1 MATTNLFDPALS
13 IFQWKDIKTF
23 LIRNQ
28 YNEVLNKVTDEYFN
42 RQYTGSNLPNFLN
55 DHYCLTLRNFDE
67 KCLANTGISKL
78 ATTVSRSTLTT
89 VNGGSIQDNVVLE
102 NLKSEVKIAAM
113 QLDLEYSKFQQT
125 TWSTDEKE
133 QQEMDKLTKAIRDK
147 KNIAF
152 TFLATKDALKGNAKL
167 LKALS
172 GLDAVIAE
180 FDKQSNALADEIIK
194 QDRKQ
199 WDLSYEQNKK
209 IVEYEKFK
217 ALYEIAQRN
226 FDLSPTA
233 DNQQKQA
240 AAKASLERLATPAQ
254 TPVVNSKCIDE
265 EQVQFLLPQFQYRR
279 LQSITPPFKDRNG
292 NPLDINFTFNTN
304 SLTVGAVIWLYYYER
319 MGIFKILGVLMD
331 DYNYRG
337 KYTISGNRQDKNGN
351 VNNYSV
357 LMDMVCSLHRIGIGS
372 NIRDRIC
379 TYQRVLGVTI
389 ENNLGIESEK
399 NSGFMQTF
407 NKLLDYMLE
416 YYKTKQ
422 LAVAINSAVQTRSS
436 VATQTSIRDTMNVLK
451 QQFEPFQYGRNQ
463 VNTFLG
469 IATVHATLCLV
480 NNLRK
485 EIGIPDQYERP
496 EEFIPAAYDIL
507 VAKKPV
513 TLNETNR
520 FIIHDNCASYGY
532 RLLTDIETADLTQ
545 FSTVST
551 GGSLDLWLDDVEGF
565 VEGYRNAYSSLEE
578 KVAAI
583 V

>member
-1 MATTNLFDPALS
+1 MATTNLFDPAVS

-28 YNEVLNKVTDEYFN
+28 YNEILNKVADEYFN
-42 RQYTGSNLPNFLN
+42 RQYTGSIVPNFLN
-55 DHYCLTLRNFDE
+55 EHYCLTLKNFDE
-67 KCLANTGISKL
+67 KCLSVGTSGSTTSFLRSNTNAANNVL
-78 ATTVSRSTLTT
+78 M
-89 VNGGSIQDNVVLE
+89 QDNVELE
-102 NLKSEVKIAAM
+102 NRKTELKIATM
-113 QLDLEYSKFQQT
+113 QLDLEYSRFQQT
-125 TWSTDEKE
+125 NWSIDEKE
-133 QQEMDKLTKAIRDK
+133 QQELDKLASAIKDK
-147 KNIAF
+147 KNVAAAF
-152 TFLATKDALKGNAKL
+152 QAAKDALKTNTKL
-167 LKALS
+167 KTSLA
-172 GLDAVIAE
+172 GLDKVILDYDTAN
-180 FDKQSNALADEIIK
+180 NALISEVIT
-194 QDRKQ
+194 QERKQ
-199 WDLSYEQNKK
+199 WDLGFKEKSMM
-209 IVEYEKFK
+209 VEYERLK

-240 AAKASLERLATPAQ
+240 AAKASLEAAPAPMQ
-254 TPVVNSKCIDE
+254 SAAVNSKCLDDDR
-265 EQVQFLLPQFQYRR
+265 VQFLLPKFYYSR
-279 LQSITPPFKDRNG
+279 LQSIIPPFKDRNG
-292 NPLDINFTFNTN
+292 NPLDINFSFATN

-337 KYTISGNRQDKNGN
+337 KYTISGNRKDKNGN
-351 VNNYSV
+351 INNYSA

-379 TYQRVLGVTI
+379 TYQRVLGVSI
-389 ENNLGIESEK
+389 ENNLGIESEH
-399 NSGFMQTF
+399 NTGFMQTF

-422 LAVAINSAVQTRSS
+422 LAVAINNAGQTRSS

-463 VNTFLG
+463 ENTFLG
-469 IATVHATLCLV
+469 IAMVHATLCLL

-507 VAKKPV
+507 VAKKAV
-513 TLNETNR
+513 TLNESNR

-551 GGSLDLWLDDVEGF
+551 GGSLDLWLDDIEGL

-578 KVAAI
+578 KATAI